1 MENDQETRNM
11 IGYVDDTS
19 EKGRNSYLVKDD
31 EKKTVQYIS
40 RKYSKPRLK
49 MTPLVRFLLIARRH
63 HLIILEDYIKL

>member
-31 EKKTVQYIS
+31 EKKTVQYIN
-40 RKYSKPRLK
+40 RKYSKP
-49 MTPLVRFLLIARRH
+49 
-63 HLIILEDYIKL
+63 